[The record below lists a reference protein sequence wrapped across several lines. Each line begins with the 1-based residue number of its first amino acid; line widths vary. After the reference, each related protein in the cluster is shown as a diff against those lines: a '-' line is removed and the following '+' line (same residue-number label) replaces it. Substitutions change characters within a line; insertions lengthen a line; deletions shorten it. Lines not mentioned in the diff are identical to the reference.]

1 MNQRKQALK
10 CWLSKTLNMPNIDLQ
25 ALAGDASFRRYFRLQ
40 LDHDSF
46 IAVDSPHDKEPFFPF
61 IQIAN
66 IFKNLGLN
74 VPHIFHTDETQ
85 GFLLISDF
93 GNKIYCNEL
102 NSKNADKLYHMAI
115 HNLLIFQTYATESDV
130 TLASFDQ
137 VWMLAE
143 LKNFSHWFLE
153 KYLELDLPQDV
164 LHNTFDLLLQNANE
178 QPKVFIHRDYHSKN
192 LMLLPNN
199 ELGILDFQ
207 DAMIG
212 PLTYDL
218 ASLLRDCYID
228 WPANQVLTWVK
239 SYYQTAIKT
248 KLFHASEQQ
257 FLRWFDLMGMQRHLK
272 AIFIF
277 ARKQLRDNNDTYL
290 QYIPRTLKY
299 VQTICDQYAE
309 LMAFQKLLN
318 AYIIPAWQQKWK
330 TT

>member
-1 MNQRKQALK
+1 MDVSRIKKFFALV
-10 CWLSKTLNMPNIDLQ
+10 S
-25 ALAGDASFRRYFRLQ
+25 R
-40 LDHDSF
+40 
-46 IAVDSPHDKEPFFPF
+46 
-61 IQIAN
+61 
-66 IFKNLGLN
+66 
-74 VPHIFHTDETQ
+74 
-85 GFLLISDF
+85 
-93 GNKIYCNEL
+93 
-102 NSKNADKLYHMAI
+102 
-115 HNLLIFQTYATESDV
+115 
-130 TLASFDQ
+130 
-137 VWMLAE
+137 
-143 LKNFSHWFLE
+143 